1 MTAYCSPSMNIGIT
15 VYPTYGGSGIVGSEL
30 GKELAERG
38 HTVHFIASSL
48 PTRLTKLNERVRFHE
63 VEMMSYPLFEHQP
76 YTLALATK
84 MATVAETENLDL
96 LHVHYAIPHSISAI
110 LARESLQ
117 PRRRLPVITTLH
129 GTDITLVGA
138 DRSYLPITRYG
149 IVQSD
154 GVTAISHYL
163 KQATAEI
170 FEFDNIAVIPNFI
183 CATDYQRHSVPQLRE
198 ELAPNDEPLLVHVS
212 NFRPVK
218 RPVDCVEILARV
230 LKKTRARL
238 VMVGDGSERTN
249 AEHRARCLGIYEH
262 CSFVGKQ
269 PKIVDYLSASDVLL
283 LPSEQESFGLAALEA
298 MACEVP
304 VIASR
309 VGGIPEVVDDGVTGC
324 LATVGDIE
332 KMSADAARL
341 LSDEELRREMGR
353 RARESAVSR
362 YSTDLV
368 IPQYIEFYE
377 RVIAASKDR
386 PTE

>member
-1 MTAYCSPSMNIGIT
+1 MNIGIT

-30 GKELAERG
+30 GKELAARG

-48 PTRLTKLNERVRFHE
+48 PTRLTELNERVRFHE

-110 LARESLQ
+110 LARESLK
-117 PRRRLPVITTLH
+117 PKRRLPVITTLH

-163 KQATAEI
+163 KNATKEI
-170 FEFDNIAVIPNFI
+170 FQFDDIEVIPNFV
-183 CATDYQRHSVPQLRE
+183 CQTEYARHPVESLRAA
-198 ELAPNDEPLLVHVS
+198 LSPKGEPLLVHVS

-230 LKKTRARL
+230 REAGVGARL
-238 VMVGDGSERTN
+238 VMVGDGSERSR
-249 AEHRARCLGIYEH
+249 AEHRARCLGVERH
-262 CSFVGKQ
+262 CTFVGKQ
-269 PKIVDYLSASDVLL
+269 PRIVDYLSASDVLL

-324 LATVGDIE
+324 LATVGDIG

-341 LSDEELRREMGR
+341 LSDEDLRREMGR

-362 YSTDLV
+362 YSPDLV

>member
-1 MTAYCSPSMNIGIT
+1 MNIGIT

-30 GKELAERG
+30 GKELAARG
-38 HTVHFIASSL
+38 HTVHFIASAL
-48 PTRLTKLNERVRFHE
+48 PTRLTELNERVRFHE

-84 MATVAETENLDL
+84 MAKVAETENLDL

-110 LARESLQ
+110 LARESLK
-117 PRRRLPVITTLH
+117 PGRRLPVITTLH

-154 GVTAISHYL
+154 GVTAISKYL
-163 KQATAEI
+163 KQATIET
-170 FEFDNIAVIPNFI
+170 FQFDKIEVIPNFI
-183 CATDYQRHSVPQLRE
+183 CGTDYQRHEVPELRSQLSPDG
-198 ELAPNDEPLLVHVS
+198 LPLLVHVS

-218 RPVDCVEILARV
+218 RPVDCVEIFARV
-230 LKKTRARL
+230 LKKTKARL

-249 AEHRARCLGIYEH
+249 AEHRARCLGIYEY

-269 PKIVDYLSASDVLL
+269 PNIVDYLSAADVLL

-309 VGGIPEVVDDGVTGC
+309 VGGLPEVVTDGETGY
-324 LATVGDIE
+324 LSEVGDIE
-332 KMSADAARL
+332 EMSRHAVRL
-341 LSDEELRREMGR
+341 LEDDGFRREMGR
-353 RARESAVSR
+353 RARESALAN

-368 IPQYIEFYE
+368 IPKYIDFYE
-377 RVIAASKDR
+377 RILAA
-386 PTE
+386 

>member
-1 MTAYCSPSMNIGIT
+1 MNIGIT

-30 GKELAERG
+30 GKELAARG

-48 PTRLTKLNERVRFHE
+48 PTRLTQLNERVRFHE

-110 LARESLQ
+110 LARESLK
-117 PRRRLPVITTLH
+117 PNRRLPVITTLH

-149 IVQSD
+149 IRQSD

-163 KQATAEI
+163 KHATEET
-170 FEFDNIAVIPNFI
+170 FQFDQITVIPNFI
-183 CATDYQRHSVPQLRE
+183 CASDYQRHPAPQLRH
-198 ELAPNDEPLLVHVS
+198 ELSPNGEPLLVHVS

-230 LKKTRARL
+230 LRQTKARL
-238 VMVGDGSERTN
+238 VMVGDGSERSQ
-249 AEHRARCLGIYEH
+249 AEHRARCLGIDEH

-269 PKIVDYLSASDVLL
+269 PKIADYLSVADVLL

-309 VGGIPEVVDDGVTGC
+309 VGGLPEVVTDGETGY
-324 LATVGDIE
+324 LSEMGDVE
-332 KMSADAARL
+332 KMSADAVRL
-341 LSDEELRREMGR
+341 LMDEEMRREMGR

-368 IPQYIEFYE
+368 IPQYINFYE
-377 RVIAASKDR
+377 RVLAA
-386 PTE
+386 

>member
-1 MTAYCSPSMNIGIT
+1 MNIGIT

-48 PTRLTKLNERVRFHE
+48 PTRLTKLSERVRFHE

-84 MATVAETENLDL
+84 MAKVAETENLDL

-117 PRRRLPVITTLH
+117 PHRRLPVITTLH

-154 GVTAISHYL
+154 GVTAISNYL
-163 KQATAEI
+163 KKATAEI
-170 FEFDNIAVIPNFI
+170 FDFDNIAVIPNFI
-183 CATDYQRHSVPQLRE
+183 CASDYQRHTVEKLRA
-198 ELAPNDEPLLVHVS
+198 ELSPNNEPLLVHVS

-218 RPVDCVEILARV
+218 RPVDCVEIFARV
-230 LKKTRARL
+230 LKRTKARL
-238 VMVGDGSERTN
+238 VMVGDGSERSL
-249 AEHRARCLGIYEH
+249 AEHRARCLGVYEQ

-309 VGGIPEVVDDGVTGC
+309 VGGLPEVVTDGETGF
-324 LATVGDIE
+324 LSEVGDVE
-332 KMSADAARL
+332 KMSADAVRL
-341 LSDEELRREMGR
+341 LADEELRREMGR
-353 RARESAVSR
+353 RARESATSR

-368 IPQYIEFYE
+368 IPQYINFYE
-377 RVIAASKDR
+377 RVLAA
-386 PTE
+386 

>member
-1 MTAYCSPSMNIGIT
+1 MNIGIT

-38 HTVHFIASSL
+38 HTVHFIASAL
-48 PTRLTKLNERVRFHE
+48 PTRLTKLSDRVRFHE

-84 MATVAETENLDL
+84 MAKVAETENLDL

-117 PRRRLPVITTLH
+117 PHRRLPVITTLH

-154 GVTAISHYL
+154 GVTAISNYL
-163 KQATAEI
+163 KKATAEI
-170 FEFDNIAVIPNFI
+170 FDFDNIAVIPNFI
-183 CATDYQRHSVPQLRE
+183 CASDYQRHTVEKLRA
-198 ELAPNDEPLLVHVS
+198 ELSPNNEPLLVHVS

-218 RPVDCVEILARV
+218 RPLDCVEIFARV
-230 LKKTRARL
+230 LKTTKARL
-238 VMVGDGSERTN
+238 VMVGDGSERSL
-249 AEHRARCLGIYEH
+249 AEHRARCLGIFEH

-309 VGGIPEVVDDGVTGC
+309 VGGLPEVVTDGETGF
-324 LATVGDIE
+324 LSEVGDVE
-332 KMSADAARL
+332 KMSADAVRL
-341 LSDEELRREMGR
+341 LADEELRREMGR
-353 RARESAVSR
+353 RARESAISR

-368 IPQYIEFYE
+368 IPQYINFYE
-377 RVIAASKDR
+377 RVLAA
-386 PTE
+386 

>member
-1 MTAYCSPSMNIGIT
+1 MNIGIT

-38 HTVHFIASSL
+38 HTVHFIASAL
-48 PTRLTKLNERVRFHE
+48 PTRLTELNERVRFHE

-84 MATVAETENLDL
+84 MATVAQNENLDL

-110 LARESLQ
+110 LARESLKSQ
-117 PRRRLPVITTLH
+117 RYLPVITTLH

-154 GVTAISHYL
+154 GVTAISNYL
-163 KQATAEI
+163 KNATKEI
-170 FEFDNIAVIPNFI
+170 FQFDKIDVIPNFV
-183 CATDYQRHSVPQLRE
+183 CQTDYQRHPVAELKRM
-198 ELAPNDEPLLVHVS
+198 LAPEFEPLLVHVS

-218 RPVDCVEILARV
+218 RPVDCVEILSRV
-230 LKKTRARL
+230 LKTGIRTRL
-238 VMVGDGSERTN
+238 VMVGDGTERTN
-249 AEHRARCLGIYEH
+249 AEHRARCLGISDK
-262 CSFVGKQ
+262 CTFVGKQ

-298 MACEVP
+298 MACELP
-304 VIASR
+304 VVASR
-309 VGGIPEVVDDGVTGC
+309 VGGVPEVVTDQETGF
-324 LATVGDIE
+324 LSDVGDVD
-332 KMSADAARL
+332 KMAADVATLLTDNGLRL
-341 LSDEELRREMGR
+341 MMGK

-362 YSTDLV
+362 YRTDIV
-368 IPQYIEFYE
+368 IPQYIDFYQ
-377 RVIAASKDR
+377 RVLNEKH
-386 PTE
+386 P

>member
-1 MTAYCSPSMNIGIT
+1 MNIGIT

-38 HTVHFIASSL
+38 HTVHFISSSL
-48 PTRLTKLNERVRFHE
+48 PTRLTQLSERVRFHE

-84 MATVAETENLDL
+84 MADVAETENLDL

-110 LARESLQ
+110 LARESLK
-117 PRRRLPVITTLH
+117 PHRALPVITTLH

-149 IVQSD
+149 IAQSD
-154 GVTAISHYL
+154 GVTAVSNYL
-163 KQATAEI
+163 KKATAEL
-170 FEFDNIAVIPNFI
+170 FQFDHIAVIPNFI
-183 CATDYQRHSVPQLRE
+183 CASDYRRRPGNELHQS
-198 ELAPNDEPLLVHVS
+198 LAPAGEPLLVHVS

-230 LKKTRARL
+230 REKGIKARL
-238 VMVGDGSERTN
+238 VMVGDGSERPR
-249 AEHRARCLGIYEH
+249 AEHRARCLGVERH

-269 PKIVDYLSASDVLL
+269 PRIVDYLSVSDVLL

-309 VGGIPEVVDDGVTGC
+309 VGGIPEVVDDGTTGC
-324 LATVGDIE
+324 LAEPGDIE
-332 KMSADAARL
+332 KMSACAARL
-341 LSDEELRREMGR
+341 LASTELRREMGR

-377 RVIAASKDR
+377 RVISASKTVAAS
-386 PTE
+386 

>member
-1 MTAYCSPSMNIGIT
+1 MNIGIT

-30 GKELAERG
+30 GKELAARG
-38 HTVHFIASSL
+38 HTVHFIASAL
-48 PTRLTKLNERVRFHE
+48 PTRLTQLNERVRFHE

-84 MATVAETENLDL
+84 MAKVAETENLDL

-110 LARESLQ
+110 LARESLL
-117 PRRRLPVITTLH
+117 PHRRLPVITTLH

-154 GVTAISHYL
+154 GVTAISNYL

-170 FEFDNIAVIPNFI
+170 FEFDNIAVISNFI
-183 CATDYQRHSVPQLRE
+183 CATDYQRHPVPNLRR
-198 ELAPNDEPLLVHVS
+198 ELAPDDEPLLVHVS

-230 LKKTRARL
+230 LKRTRARL

-269 PKIVDYLSASDVLL
+269 PKIVDYLSAADVLL
-283 LPSEQESFGLAALEA
+283 LPSEQESFGLAA
-298 MACEVP
+298 
-304 VIASR
+304 
-309 VGGIPEVVDDGVTGC
+309 
-324 LATVGDIE
+324 
-332 KMSADAARL
+332 
-341 LSDEELRREMGR
+341 
-353 RARESAVSR
+353 
-362 YSTDLV
+362 
-368 IPQYIEFYE
+368 
-377 RVIAASKDR
+377 
-386 PTE
+386 

>member
-1 MTAYCSPSMNIGIT
+1 MNIGIT

-30 GKELAERG
+30 GKELAARG

-48 PTRLTKLNERVRFHE
+48 PTRLTELNERVRFHE

-84 MATVAETENLDL
+84 MSTVAETENLDL

-110 LARESLQ
+110 LARESLKPQ
-117 PRRRLPVITTLH
+117 RRLPVITTLH

-149 IVQSD
+149 IAQSD
-154 GVTAISHYL
+154 GVTAISEYL
-163 KQATAEI
+163 KHETAVTFGIDSVE
-170 FEFDNIAVIPNFI
+170 VIPNFV
-183 CATDYQRHSVPQLRE
+183 CASDYRRRPVPELRA
-198 ELAPNDEPLLVHVS
+198 ELSPANEPLLVHVS

-218 RPVDCVEILARV
+218 RPVDCVEILKGV
-230 LKKTRARL
+230 LDSGVRARL
-238 VMVGDGSERTN
+238 VMVGDGSERGR
-249 AEHRARCLGIYEH
+249 AEHRARCLGVERL

-269 PKIVDYLSASDVLL
+269 PRIVDYLSASDVLL

-304 VIASR
+304 VVASR
-309 VGGIPEVVDDGVTGC
+309 VGGVPEVVTDGETGY
-324 LATVGDIE
+324 LSAVGDTD
-332 KMSADAARL
+332 KMGADAARL
-341 LSDEELRREMGR
+341 LANEDLRCEMGR

-368 IPQYIEFYE
+368 IPQYIKFYE
-377 RVIAASKDR
+377 RILALSK
-386 PTE
+386 

>member
-1 MTAYCSPSMNIGIT
+1 MNIGIT

-30 GKELAERG
+30 GKELAARG
-38 HTVHFIASSL
+38 HTVHFISSSL
-48 PTRLTKLNERVRFHE
+48 PTRLTELNERVRFHE

-96 LHVHYAIPHSISAI
+96 LHVHYAIPHSISGI
-110 LARESLQ
+110 LARESLK
-117 PRRRLPVITTLH
+117 PKRYLPVITTLH

-163 KQATAEI
+163 KEATKEI
-170 FEFDNIAVIPNFI
+170 FQFDNIEVIPNFI
-183 CATDYQRHSVPQLRE
+183 CQTDYARHPVDELRST
-198 ELAPNDEPLLVHVS
+198 LAPQGEPLLVHVS
-212 NFRPVK
+212 TFRPVK
-218 RPVDCVEILARV
+218 RPGDCVEILARV
-230 LKKTRARL
+230 LQQGISTRL
-238 VMVGDGSERTN
+238 VMVGDGAERTN
-249 AEHRARCLGIYEH
+249 LEHRARCLGVYDK
-262 CSFVGKQ
+262 CVFVGKQ
-269 PKIVDYLSASDVLL
+269 PKIVDYLSAADVLL

-309 VGGIPEVVDDGVTGC
+309 VGGIPEVVTDGETGY
-324 LATVGDIE
+324 LSEVGDVD
-332 KMSADAARL
+332 KMAADAARL
-341 LSDEELRREMGR
+341 LGDPTLRREMGK

-362 YSTDLV
+362 YRTDIV
-368 IPQYIEFYE
+368 IPQYIDFYK
-377 RVIAASKDR
+377 RVLAKKGM
-386 PTE
+386 

>member
-1 MTAYCSPSMNIGIT
+1 MNIGIT

-30 GKELAERG
+30 GKELAQRG
-38 HTVHFIASSL
+38 HTVHFIASAL
-48 PTRLTKLNERVRFHE
+48 PTRLTELNERVRFHE

-117 PRRRLPVITTLH
+117 PHRRLPVITTLH

-163 KQATAEI
+163 KQVTAET
-170 FEFDNIAVIPNFI
+170 FQFDNIAVIPNFI
-183 CATDYQRHSVPQLRE
+183 CASDYQRHAVTDLRA
-198 ELAPNDEPLLVHVS
+198 ELSPDGLPLLVHVS

-230 LKKTRARL
+230 LKAGVQTRL
-238 VMVGDGSERTN
+238 VMVGDGSERPN
-249 AEHRARCLGIYEH
+249 AEHRARCLGVYEQ
-262 CSFVGKQ
+262 CVFVGKQ
-269 PKIVDYLSASDVLL
+269 PKIVDYLSAADVLL

-309 VGGIPEVVDDGVTGC
+309 VGGIPEVVTDNETGF
-324 LATVGDIE
+324 LSAVGDVD
-332 KMSADAARL
+332 KMGQDAARL
-341 LSDEELRREMGR
+341 ISDKDLRTEMGR
-353 RARESAVSR
+353 RARESAISR
-362 YSTDLV
+362 YSTDLI
-368 IPQYIEFYE
+368 IPQYIQFYE
-377 RVIAASKDR
+377 RVLAA
-386 PTE
+386 

>member
-1 MTAYCSPSMNIGIT
+1 MNIGIT

-30 GKELAERG
+30 GKELAARG
-38 HTVHFIASSL
+38 HTVHFIASAL
-48 PTRLTKLNERVRFHE
+48 PTRLTELNERVRFHE

-84 MATVAETENLDL
+84 MAKVAETEKLDL

-110 LARESLQ
+110 LARESLK
-117 PRRRLPVITTLH
+117 PNIKLPVITTLH

-163 KQATAEI
+163 KQATEET
-170 FEFDNIAVIPNFI
+170 FGFDKIEVIPNFI
-183 CATDYQRHSVPQLRE
+183 CGTDYQKHEVPSLRAK
-198 ELAPNDEPLLVHVS
+198 LSPDGLPLMAHVS

-218 RPVDCVEILARV
+218 RPIDCIEILARV
-230 LKKTRARL
+230 LKQTKARL
-238 VMVGDGSERTN
+238 VMVGDGSERSQ
-249 AEHRARCLGIYEH
+249 AEHRARCLGVQEY

-269 PKIVDYLSASDVLL
+269 PKIVDYLSAADVLL

-309 VGGIPEVVDDGVTGC
+309 VGGLPEVVDDGETGY
-324 LATVGDIE
+324 LSAVGDVE
-332 KMSADAARL
+332 KMSADAIEL
-341 LSDEELRREMGR
+341 LEDETLRREMGS
-353 RARESAVSR
+353 RARESALAR
-362 YSTDLV
+362 YSTDQI
-368 IPQYIEFYE
+368 IPQYINFYE
-377 RVIAASKDR
+377 RVLAA
-386 PTE
+386 

>member
-1 MTAYCSPSMNIGIT
+1 MNIGIT

-30 GKELAERG
+30 GKELAARG
-38 HTVHFIASSL
+38 HTVHFIASAL
-48 PTRLTKLNERVRFHE
+48 PTRLTELNERVRFHE

-117 PRRRLPVITTLH
+117 PHRRLPVITTLH

-163 KQATAEI
+163 KQATAET
-170 FEFDNIAVIPNFI
+170 FQFDNIAVIPNFI
-183 CATDYQRHSVPQLRE
+183 CASDYQRHAVQELRA
-198 ELAPNDEPLLVHVS
+198 LLSPDEVPLLVHVS

-230 LKKTRARL
+230 LKQGVRTRL
-238 VMVGDGSERTN
+238 VMVGDGSERPN
-249 AEHRARCLGIYEH
+249 AEHRARCLGIEEH
-262 CSFVGKQ
+262 CAFVGKQ

-309 VGGIPEVVDDGVTGC
+309 VGGIPEVVTDGETGF
-324 LATVGDIE
+324 LSEVGDIE

-341 LSDEELRREMGR
+341 LSNKNLRGEMGA

-368 IPQYIEFYE
+368 IPQYIDFYE
-377 RVIAASKDR
+377 RVLAA
-386 PTE
+386 

>member
-1 MTAYCSPSMNIGIT
+1 MNIGIT

-38 HTVHFIASSL
+38 HTVHFISSSL
-48 PTRLTKLNERVRFHE
+48 PTRLTELNERVRFHE

-117 PRRRLPVITTLH
+117 PKRRLPVITTLH

-154 GVTAISHYL
+154 GVTAISQYL
-163 KQATAEI
+163 KTATKEI
-170 FEFDNIAVIPNFI
+170 FDFDQIEVIPNFV
-183 CATDYQRHSVPQLRE
+183 CQSEYARHPVAELRSS
-198 ELAPNDEPLLVHVS
+198 LGPDNEPLLVHVS

-230 LKKTRARL
+230 LGKGIKARL

-249 AEHRARCLGIYEH
+249 VEHRARCLNVSDR
-262 CSFVGKQ
+262 CVFVGKQ
-269 PKIVDYLSASDVLL
+269 PKIVDYLSAADVLL

-309 VGGIPEVVDDGVTGC
+309 VGGIPEVVEDGETGF
-324 LATVGDIE
+324 LSEVGDID
-332 KMSADAARL
+332 KMANDAARL
-341 LSDEELRREMGR
+341 LADDKYRREMGR
-353 RARESAVSR
+353 RARASAVER
-362 YSTDLV
+362 YRTDLI
-368 IPQYIEFYE
+368 IPRYIEFYE
-377 RVIAASKDR
+377 RVLARGVSK
-386 PTE
+386 

>member
-1 MTAYCSPSMNIGIT
+1 MNIGIT

-30 GKELAERG
+30 GKELAARG
-38 HTVHFIASSL
+38 HTVHFIASAL
-48 PTRLTKLNERVRFHE
+48 PTRLTELNERVRFHE

-84 MATVAETENLDL
+84 MAKVAETENLDL

-110 LARESLQ
+110 LARESLK
-117 PRRRLPVITTLH
+117 PKRHLPVITTLH

-154 GVTAISHYL
+154 GVTAISNYL
-163 KQATAEI
+163 KEATKEI
-170 FEFDNIAVIPNFI
+170 FQFDDIEVIPNFI
-183 CATDYQRHSVPQLRE
+183 CQTDYARHPVEPLRSS
-198 ELAPNDEPLLVHVS
+198 LAPGGEPLLVHVS

-230 LKKTRARL
+230 LKKGISTRL
-238 VMVGDGSERTN
+238 IMVGDGSERTN
-249 AEHRARCLGIYEH
+249 VEHRARCLGVYDK
-262 CSFVGKQ
+262 CVFVGKQ
-269 PKIVDYLSASDVLL
+269 PNIVHYLSAADVLL
-283 LPSEQESFGLAALEA
+283 LPSDQESFGLAALEA

-309 VGGIPEVVDDGVTGC
+309 VGGIPEVVTDGETGF
-324 LATVGDIE
+324 LSEVGEVE
-332 KMSADAARL
+332 KMAEDAARL
-341 LSDEELRREMGR
+341 LGDATFRREMGK

-362 YSTDLV
+362 YRTDLV
-368 IPQYIEFYE
+368 IPRYIEFYE
-377 RVIAASKDR
+377 RVLKKTMGAG
-386 PTE
+386 

>member
-1 MTAYCSPSMNIGIT
+1 MNIGIT

-30 GKELAERG
+30 GKELASRG
-38 HTVHFIASSL
+38 HNVHFISSSL
-48 PTRLTKLNERVRFHE
+48 PTRLTELSERVRFHE

-84 MATVAETENLDL
+84 MANVAEAENLDL

-110 LARESLQ
+110 LARESLT
-117 PRRRLPVITTLH
+117 PHRTLPVVTTLH

-149 IVQSD
+149 IAQSD

-163 KQATAEI
+163 KHATEET
-170 FEFDNIAVIPNFI
+170 FQFDHIAVIPNFI
-183 CATDYQRHSVPQLRE
+183 CASDYRRRPVPELRAQ
-198 ELAPNDEPLLVHVS
+198 LAPAGEPLLVHVS

-218 RPVDCVEILARV
+218 RPADCVEILARV
-230 LKKTRARL
+230 RGEGVDARL
-238 VMVGDGSERTN
+238 VMVGDGSERP
-249 AEHRARCLGIYEH
+249 ACEYRARCLGVEQF

-269 PKIVDYLSASDVLL
+269 PRIVDYLSVADVLL

-304 VIASR
+304 VVASR
-309 VGGIPEVVDDGVTGC
+309 VGGIPEVVDDGETGC
-324 LATVGDIE
+324 LSEVGDVE
-332 KMSADAARL
+332 KMGRDAARL
-341 LSDEELRREMGR
+341 LSDESGRREMGA
-353 RARESAVSR
+353 RARASAIAR

-368 IPQYIEFYE
+368 IPQYIDFYE
-377 RVIAASKDR
+377 RVIAASK
-386 PTE
+386 

>member
-1 MTAYCSPSMNIGIT
+1 MNIGIT
-15 VYPTYGGSGIVGSEL
+15 VYSSYGGSGIVGSEL
-30 GKELAERG
+30 GKELAARG
-38 HTVHFIASSL
+38 HVVHFIASSL
-48 PTRLTKLNERVRFHE
+48 PTRLTELNERVRFHE

-84 MATVAETENLDL
+84 MAKVAETENLDL

-110 LARESLQ
+110 LARESLV
-117 PRRRLPVITTLH
+117 PHRRLPVITTLH

-163 KQATAEI
+163 KNVTAET
-170 FEFDNIAVIPNFI
+170 FQFDNIAVIPNFI
-183 CATDYQRHSVPQLRE
+183 CASEYQRHPVPQLRA
-198 ELAPNDEPLLVHVS
+198 ELAPENELLLVHVS

-230 LKKTRARL
+230 LQKMKARL
-238 VMVGDGSERTN
+238 VMVGDGPERSA

-269 PKIVDYLSASDVLL
+269 PKIVDYLSIADVLL

-298 MACEVP
+298 LACEVP
-304 VIASR
+304 VVASR
-309 VGGIPEVVDDGVTGC
+309 VGGVPEVVTDGETGC
-324 LATVGDIE
+324 LSAVGDIE
-332 KMSADAARL
+332 KMAADAARL
-341 LSDEELRREMGR
+341 LADDQLRREMGA
-353 RARESAVSR
+353 RARASAVSR
-362 YSTDLV
+362 YNTDLV

-377 RVIAASKDR
+377 RVLAAKSGSS
-386 PTE
+386 TG